1 MAFAHELPDVAEDV
15 GRLRLWSCG
24 ASASDLVFLPD
35 PSSILKPNLYRLA
48 ASLRVAQPTAIPEA
62 DPRILLALS
71 LTRRLSTRT
80 TRAPLAPA
88 EQWPAPSNKSRR
100 RSPLGARPRLSR
112 RSNIRPWS
120 GDTLRLRG
128 GVKEKTE
135 HAKRLLKAALAVGE
149 RPMKG
154 VREEVGR
161 GHKIGGR
168 LRSAAYSPRRSEA
181 STPCPSA
188 RE

>member
-1 MAFAHELPDVAEDV
+1 MSMFQVKQQDPKCLRRFQDAVNEGGAFRRRTWDFAISFVAFAHELPDVAEDV

-48 ASLRVAQPTAIPEA
+48 ASLRVAQPTAIPEV

-88 EQWPAPSNKSRR
+88 KQYWVA
-100 RSPLGARPRLSR
+100 GAF
-112 RSNIRPWS
+112 
-120 GDTLRLRG
+120 
-128 GVKEKTE
+128 
-135 HAKRLLKAALAVGE
+135 
-149 RPMKG
+149 
-154 VREEVGR
+154 
-161 GHKIGGR
+161 
-168 LRSAAYSPRRSEA
+168 
-181 STPCPSA
+181 
-188 RE
+188 